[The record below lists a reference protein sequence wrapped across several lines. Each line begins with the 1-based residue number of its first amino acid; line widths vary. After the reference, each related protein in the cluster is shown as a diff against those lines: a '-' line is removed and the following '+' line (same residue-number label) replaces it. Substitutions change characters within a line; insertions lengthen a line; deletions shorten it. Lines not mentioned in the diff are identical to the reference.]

1 MAHFLHEAASPPPQ
15 IITFL
20 FYLEFG
26 RKFFILP
33 FATSLQSPAPM
44 KSLTPFKTLFLSAL
58 CITTAG
64 FSSHSRADT
73 PTQPEAFSGT
83 YTATST
89 QSYGVAVYG
98 STNNSNFTSLT
109 LPVFSSVAAN
119 TPTLL
124 GPMTVQVPV
133 GATNLRVGVFSIYN
147 TTNSTVA
154 LTLDTTY
161 ALGLIANATSFG
173 NAFGQTNEATIATDI
188 EGAAGGNA
196 AASLALETF
205 FNTYSGDFP
214 LVNNANSATGTVVT
228 FSNAAAG
235 GTATL
240 NLAPAPE
247 PSTWALLGIGVSGLG
262 LALRRRARLA

>member
-1 MAHFLHEAASPPPQ
+1 M
-15 IITFL
+15 
-20 FYLEFG
+20 
-26 RKFFILP
+26 
-33 FATSLQSPAPM
+33 
-44 KSLTPFKTLFLSAL
+44 
-58 CITTAG
+58 
-64 FSSHSRADT
+64 
-73 PTQPEAFSGT
+73 
-83 YTATST
+83 
-89 QSYGVAVYG
+89 AVYG

-214 LVNNANSATGTVVT
+214 LVNNGQQRDRDGRYVLERGSRRYRDTESRTRPR
-228 FSNAAAG
+228 
-235 GTATL
+235 TL
-240 NLAPAPE
+240 H
-247 PSTWALLGIGVSGLG
+247 LG
-262 LALRRRARLA
+262 LAGDRGLRAGSRPAPPRASRVSDRAFP